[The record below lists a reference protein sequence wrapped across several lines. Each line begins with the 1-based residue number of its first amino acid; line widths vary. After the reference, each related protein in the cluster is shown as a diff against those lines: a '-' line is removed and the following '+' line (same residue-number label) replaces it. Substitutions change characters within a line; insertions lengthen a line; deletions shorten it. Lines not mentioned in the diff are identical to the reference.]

1 MKPLDDYIRSN
12 PERFEAEEPLSGHF
26 ERFDEKLSKAG
37 KRKIYRTAGIIVRIA
52 AVVLMTLIVTYAAFR
67 EFRIFNNKFDRI
79 VSIGSYPELR
89 EAENFYSEQLDVYY
103 SKLKKIS
110 FQDKTEKQQILD
122 ELSNMDRQAANIK
135 KDLMQNPDDERVQN
149 AIINYYQVKLEFMD
163 MMISRAG
170 ETNKTML

>member
-12 PERFEAEEPLSGHF
+12 PERFEAEEHLSGHF

-110 FQDKTEKQQILD
+110 F
-122 ELSNMDRQAANIK
+122 
-135 KDLMQNPDDERVQN
+135 
-149 AIINYYQVKLEFMD
+149 
-163 MMISRAG
+163 
-170 ETNKTML
+170 